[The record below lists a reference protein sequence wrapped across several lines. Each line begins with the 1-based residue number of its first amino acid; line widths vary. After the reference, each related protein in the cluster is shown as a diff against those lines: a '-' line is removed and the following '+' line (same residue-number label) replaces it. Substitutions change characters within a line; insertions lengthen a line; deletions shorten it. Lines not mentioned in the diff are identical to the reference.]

1 MGKIKTS
8 ITISNETLNEIDHLM
23 PQNGNRSSF
32 IETAIKFYIAQK
44 YKEQRNLH
52 DLELLNEK
60 YEELNKEANDILSY
74 PGVF

>member
-8 ITISNETLNEIDHLM
+8 ITISNEILSEIDHLM

-32 IETAIKFYIAQK
+32 IESAIKFYIAQK

-52 DLELLNEK
+52 DLELLNAN
-60 YEELNKEANDILSY
+60 YEYLNKEAHDILSY
-74 PGVF
+74 QSVF